1 MVRNAKRMT
10 ACVLAASIAFAGM
23 GISVQASGTLLP
35 RGGVDLLLSQGNSL
49 DGITAGANGNGAVL
63 PSGGVD
69 LLLSQGSSLGDI
81 ATETATLP
89 IESIIEWIQSE
100 ELTPVSAEKPTEEEL
115 FRNLVIAQV
124 NTCVNV
130 RSLPSE
136 SGEIV
141 GKLYNN
147 SVGTLLAKEIGR
159 EWMVSDYFRY
169 RYWLCEG

>member
-69 LLLSQGSSLGDI
+69 LLLSQGSSLGYI
-81 ATETATLP
+81 ATVTATLH
-89 IESIIEWIQSE
+89 IE
-100 ELTPVSAEKPTEEEL
+100 
-115 FRNLVIAQV
+115 
-124 NTCVNV
+124 
-130 RSLPSE
+130 
-136 SGEIV
+136 
-141 GKLYNN
+141 
-147 SVGTLLAKEIGR
+147 
-159 EWMVSDYFRY
+159 
-169 RYWLCEG
+169 